1 MRADFSSG
9 QPTAAGNPVLPDF
22 CAAGPVLSVLLI
34 TELVAILLTLA
45 RQPAT
50 TELWSQFLML
60 SLYLQWIGLC
70 SAAVL
75 CGLRR
80 RLMTVSGPV
89 LALTCYA
96 ALLAVTWL
104 ISEFALLIAQRYTLA
119 PLADISRGEFL
130 IRSLGVCAIVSALA
144 LRYFWLIRQ
153 WRAQTLA
160 EGNARYQMLQARIRP
175 HFLFNSLNSIA
186 ALTALNPKLAERAI
200 EDLSALF
207 RANLTEDAEA
217 ATLREEVELAQA
229 YARIEQLRLGERLR
243 LSWTLEPGSLN
254 ARLPPL
260 TLQPLIENAVRHGI
274 EPLPEGGAVDVRAD
288 ARDGVLE
295 LSVRNPA
302 PDNSGRRAGHGEA
315 LENIRQRLSLLY
327 GAERT
332 ALLTEHN
339 GHEFIVRLRVPSL
352 S

>member
-1 MRADFSSG
+1 MRADFSSR
-9 QPTAAGNPVLPDF
+9 QPPTAGNPFLPDF

-34 TELVAILLTLA
+34 TQLVAILLTLA
-45 RQPAT
+45 RLPAT
-50 TELWSQFLML
+50 TELWPQFLML

-70 SAAVL
+70 SAAAL

-80 RLMTVSGPV
+80 WLMMASGPV
-89 LALTCYA
+89 MALTCYA

-104 ISEFALLIAQRYTLA
+104 ISEFALLIAQRYALA

-144 LRYFWLIRQ
+144 LRYFWLARQ
-153 WRAQTLA
+153 WRTQTLA

-186 ALTALNPKLAERAI
+186 ALTALNPKLAEHAI

-207 RANLTEDAEA
+207 RANLAEDAAA
-217 ATLREEVELAQA
+217 ATLQEEVDLAQA

-243 LSWTLEPGSLN
+243 LSWKLAPASLS

-274 EPLPEGGAVDVRAD
+274 EPLAEGGAVEVRAD
-288 ARDGVLE
+288 ASDGVLE

-302 PDNSGRRAGHGEA
+302 TGDSGRPGRGEA
-315 LENIRQRLSLLY
+315 LENIRQRLNLLY
-327 GAERT
+327 GAGRA

-339 GHEFIVRLRVPSL
+339 GNEFIVRLRVPSL

>member
-1 MRADFSSG
+1 MGEESNLR
-9 QPTAAGNPVLPDF
+9 PAAAAARSYLPDF

-45 RQPAT
+45 RFPASG
-50 TELWSQFLML
+50 ELWSQFLLL

-75 CGLRR
+75 CALRR
-80 RLMTVSGPV
+80 RLARSSGAA
-89 LALTCYA
+89 LALLCYG

-104 ISEFALLIAQRYTLA
+104 ISEAALFVARLYALA
-119 PLADISRGEFL
+119 PLADVARAEFL

-144 LRYFWLIRQ
+144 LRYFWLLRQ
-153 WRAQTLA
+153 WRVQTLA

-186 ALTALNPKLAERAI
+186 ALTALSPKTAERAI

-207 RANLTEDAEA
+207 RANLTDADA
-217 ATLREEVELAQA
+217 AVTLAEELELAQA

-243 LSWTLEPGSLN
+243 LSWNLDPDSLA

-274 EPLPEGGAVDVRAD
+274 EPLPEGGAVDVRAT
-288 ARDGVLE
+288 AQNGVLE

-302 PDNSGRRAGHGEA
+302 VEGMGRPGRGEA
-315 LENIRQRLSLLY
+315 LENIRQRLDILY
-327 GAERT
+327 GAGRA
-332 ALLTEHN
+332 ALLTDHS
-339 GHEFIVRLRVPSL
+339 GREFVVRLRVPAA
-352 S
+352 

>member
-1 MRADFSSG
+1 MMQATPPARAATDGSPF
-9 QPTAAGNPVLPDF
+9 LPDF

-45 RQPAT
+45 SMPASA
-50 TELWSQFLML
+50 ELWPRFLLL

-70 SAAVL
+70 SAAAL
-75 CGLRR
+75 CTLRR
-80 RLMTVSGPV
+80 QLAAVRGPV
-89 LALTCYA
+89 MVLACYG

-104 ISEFALLIAQRYTLA
+104 ISEAAVWIARRYGLP
-119 PLADISRGEFL
+119 PLADVSRGEFL
-130 IRSLGVCAIVSALA
+130 SRSLGVCAIVSALA
-144 LRYFWLIRQ
+144 LRYFWLLRQ
-153 WRAQTLA
+153 WRTQTLA
-160 EGNARYQMLQARIRP
+160 EGDARYQMLQARIRP

-186 ALTALNPKLAERAI
+186 ALTALNPKAAEGAI

-207 RANLTEDAEA
+207 RANLVDEEQAV
-217 ATLREEVELAQA
+217 TLKEEVDLAQA

-243 LSWTLEPGSLN
+243 LSWVLEPDSLG

-274 EPLPEGGAVDVRAD
+274 EPLPEGGAVDVQAT

-302 PDNSGRRAGHGEA
+302 PAETAGRPGRGEA
-315 LENIRQRLSLLY
+315 LENIRQRLDLLY
-327 GAERT
+327 GAGRA
-332 ALLTEHN
+332 ALDTEHS
-339 GHEFIVRLRVPSL
+339 GSAFTVRLRLPL
-352 S
+352 SH

>member
-1 MRADFSSG
+1 MGEERATG
-9 QPTAAGNPVLPDF
+9 TAAVTASPYLPDF

-45 RQPAT
+45 RFPAS
-50 TELWSQFLML
+50 TELWSQFLLL

-75 CGLRR
+75 CALRR
-80 RLMTVSGPV
+80 RLAASSGAR
-89 LALTCYA
+89 LALLSYG
-96 ALLAVTWL
+96 ALLGVTWL
-104 ISEFALLIAQRYTLA
+104 ISEAALFTARTYSLA
-119 PLADISRGEFL
+119 PLADMARGEFL

-144 LRYFWLIRQ
+144 LRYFWLLRQ
-153 WRAQTLA
+153 WRVQTLA

-186 ALTALNPKLAERAI
+186 ALTALNPKTAERAI

-207 RANLTEDAEA
+207 RANLTDEDAA
-217 ATLREEVELAQA
+217 VTLAEEVELAQA

-243 LSWTLEPGSLN
+243 LSWNLEPGSLD

-274 EPLPEGGAVDVRAD
+274 EPLPEGGAVDVRAS
-288 ARDGVLE
+288 ALNGVME

-302 PDNSGRRAGHGEA
+302 MEGRGRPGRGEA
-315 LENIRQRLSLLY
+315 LENIRQRLDILY
-327 GAERT
+327 GAGRT
-332 ALLTEHN
+332 ALLTEHS
-339 GHEFIVRLRVPSL
+339 GREFVVRLRVPA
-352 S
+352 